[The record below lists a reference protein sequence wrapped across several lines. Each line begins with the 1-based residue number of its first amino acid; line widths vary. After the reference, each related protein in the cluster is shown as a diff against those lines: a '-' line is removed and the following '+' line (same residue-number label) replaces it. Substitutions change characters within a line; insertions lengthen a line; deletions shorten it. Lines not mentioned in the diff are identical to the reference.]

1 MSNLRDK
8 SVGMHEKEMTDRLRE
23 GDEEAF
29 RELVGEYQVRVMSLC
44 LSMLH
49 VREEAE
55 DVAQEVFVEV
65 YRSVERFRGESRLST
80 WIYRIAVNK

>member
-1 MSNLRDK
+1 MIFSAGFFYVPCLMSNLRDK

-49 VREEAE
+49 VREIGRAH
-55 DVAQEVFVEV
+55 V
-65 YRSVERFRGESRLST
+65 
-80 WIYRIAVNK
+80 